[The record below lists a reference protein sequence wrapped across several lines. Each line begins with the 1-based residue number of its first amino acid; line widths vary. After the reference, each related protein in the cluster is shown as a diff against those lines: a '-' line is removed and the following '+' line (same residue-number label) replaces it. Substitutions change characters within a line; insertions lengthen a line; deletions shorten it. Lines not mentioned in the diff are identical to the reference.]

1 MATPNAFSVQLVAAL
16 LEGSSTVINP
26 GPGTASTGSITE
38 SFVLPFQMPAGTSDT
53 NIRLGMLTSPK
64 VLALW
69 STRPG
74 VSFKIYSTSNDAHGC
89 NPFAFLSE
97 KDNGLT
103 NVSEIWVTN
112 SGSQAA
118 TVTVMA
124 AE

>member
-1 MATPNAFSVQLVAAL
+1 MQLVAAL
-16 LEGSSTVINP
+16 LEGSNTVISP
-26 GPGTASTGSITE
+26 GPGSASTATIAE

-64 VLALW
+64 AIAVW
-69 STRPG
+69 SSAAG
-74 VSFKIYSTSNDAHGC
+74 VSFKIYSTDNDAHGC

-97 KDNGLT
+97 KDTGLT

-112 SGSQAA
+112 AGSQAA